1 MTTICQFAGSQ
12 SASLRQAASY
22 GIGVVAQYGGE
33 AFAATAELC
42 LSSLKSAID
51 FAMTPKVE
59 AKQMKVT
66 QYHHAR
72 DNAIASLGKIIKYKQ
87 SYINNNPQVA
97 AQLIQYWL
105 GLLPITHDV
114 EEAQANYEYLSDF
127 LVEQP
132 QYIFGSGDPATT
144 AA

>member
-1 MTTICQFAGSQ
+1 
-12 SASLRQAASY
+12 
-22 GIGVVAQYGGE
+22 
-33 AFAATAELC
+33 
-42 LSSLKSAID
+42 
-51 FAMTPKVE
+51 
-59 AKQMKVT
+59 MKVT

-87 SYINNNPQVA
+87 TYINNNPQVA

-105 GLLPITHDV
+105 GLLPITHDL

-132 QYIFGSGDPATT
+132 
-144 AA
+144 